1 MRKRLMQSIIESPEI
16 EKVLKK
22 RVKWTSVL
30 HADPR
35 TYLIQSEEPF
45 TVFGTLADLLDFPET
60 HSIMKK
66 VRKSVLADER
76 VQELVQNLPNDW
88 ASYLVKGHQK
98 PDYPP
103 SVLLLLFDFG
113 INKKDF
119 PQIEQL
125 LDQML
130 NLQDV
135 EGRFQS
141 LAQFP
146 KSKPMVGSNLCDTH
160 IITETLLRG
169 GYDGTEEIEK
179 ALDFIRFQITETSQ
193 GIAWKCEPN
202 SVSKARGPGRKDDIC
217 PQVTL
222 EALRLFSYIPKKK
235 HPENLIDAGKTLLRC
250 YEQSKEHRPYMFGHG
265 SRFKKLRPPF
275 FWYNIGAVLDAT
287 SRYAE
292 LVQESAFQDMLSIV
306 KSKADEKGMFT
317 PESIYLPFKNWS
329 FGQKK
334 VESPWLT
341 LYISRILKRVYQ

>member
-1 MRKRLMQSIIESPEI
+1 MQSIIESPEI

-22 RVKWTSVL
+22 RVKWASVL
-30 HADPR
+30 PADPR
-35 TYLIQSEEPF
+35 RYLIRSEEPF
-45 TVFGTLADLLDFPET
+45 TVFRTLVDLLNFPKT
-60 HSIMKK
+60 HSIVKRI
-66 VRKSVLADER
+66 RKSVIAEER
-76 VQELVQNLPNDW
+76 IQEFVQNLPSNW

-98 PDYPP
+98 ADYPP

-113 INKKDF
+113 VNKKDF
-119 PQIEQL
+119 PEIEKL
-125 LDQML
+125 LNQML

-146 KSKPMVGSNLCDTH
+146 RSKPIIGSNLCDTH
-160 IITETLLRG
+160 IITETLLCG
-169 GYDGTEEIEK
+169 GYDGTKEIKK
-179 ALDFIRFQITETSQ
+179 ALEFIRSHLKDTSQ

-222 EALRLFSYIPKKK
+222 EALRLFSHLPKET
-235 HPENLIDAGKTLLRC
+235 HPEELVNTGRTLLRC

-275 FWYNIGAVLDAT
+275 FWYNIGEVLDAT
-287 SRYAE
+287 SRYSE
-292 LVQESAFQDMLSIV
+292 LVQESAFQDMLANV
-306 KSKADEKGMFT
+306 TSKADENGMFI
-317 PESIYLPFKNWS
+317 PESIYLPFKKWS

-334 VESPWLT
+334 VVSPWMT

>member
-1 MRKRLMQSIIESPEI
+1 MQSIIESPEI
-16 EKVLKK
+16 EKILKK
-22 RVKWTSVL
+22 QVKWTSVL
-30 HADPR
+30 PANPLKH
-35 TYLIQSEEPF
+35 LIQSEESF
-45 TVFGTLADLLDFPET
+45 TVFRTLVDLLDFPET
-60 HSIMKK
+60 HSIVKK

-76 VQELVQNLPNDW
+76 VEELVQNLPNDW

-113 INKKDF
+113 ITKTDF
-119 PQIEQL
+119 PQIENL

-130 NLQDV
+130 TLHDD

-146 KSKPMVGSNLCDTH
+146 RSKPMIGSNLCDTH
-160 IITETLLRG
+160 IITETFLRG
-169 GYDGTEEIEK
+169 GYGGTAEVQK
-179 ALDFIRFQITETSQ
+179 ALDFIVLQLKETSQ

-202 SVSKARGPGRKDDIC
+202 SVSKARGPGRKDDLC

-222 EALRLFSYIPKKK
+222 EALRLFSHLPKMK
-235 HPENLIDAGKTLLRC
+235 HPKELVNAGKSLLRC
-250 YEQSKEHRPYMFGHG
+250 YEQSKEHRPYLFGHG

-287 SRYAE
+287 SHYSE
-292 LVQESAFQDMLSIV
+292 LVQESAFQDMLSLVI
-306 KSKADEKGMFT
+306 SKADENGMFT

-334 VESPWLT
+334 VESPWMT
-341 LYISRILKRVYQ
+341 FFISRILKRVYH